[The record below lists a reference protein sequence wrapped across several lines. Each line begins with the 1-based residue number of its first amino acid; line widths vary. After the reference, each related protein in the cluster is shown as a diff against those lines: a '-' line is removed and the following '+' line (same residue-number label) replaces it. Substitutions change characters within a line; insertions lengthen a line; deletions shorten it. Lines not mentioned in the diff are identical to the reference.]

1 MNSVTSK
8 VSYLSG
14 FVDGLEIDKTTKEGK
29 AITQIVEA
37 LKQISLE
44 IEDISEN
51 QRELEEYLDDIDE
64 DLAYV
69 EDELYDIED
78 DYDEE
83 EDYDDFVEMKCEKC
97 GEVVYVDAG
106 ILEDGEE
113 ITCPNCHG
121 AISIEK

>member
-8 VSYLSG
+8 VAYLSG

-29 AITQIVEA
+29 AITQIVEV

-44 IEDISEN
+44 IEDISDN
-51 QRELEEYLDDIDE
+51 QREMEEYLNDVDE

-78 DYDEE
+78 EYDE
-83 EDYDDFVEMKCEKC
+83 DDLDDFVEMKCGSC

-106 ILEDGEE
+106 IIEDGEV
-113 ITCPNCHG
+113 ISCPNCHETINLEG
-121 AISIEK
+121 